1 MIADLFKFLTKKEL
15 EDRLR
20 EMGLRFEQL
29 AGGKLCLLDEELN
42 ESGICF
48 YFDMNGNIYKAVVET
63 DYIGD
68 KSRFKEFLRAVRDKY
83 GLKKDVSVEVKVKDF
98 LWLDDLENR
107 LVGKTV
113 FRQLGRECVFDDEL
127 NAEVCFDLGRKYGR
141 DVVRRVKVKTTFL
154 GGKERFKQFL
164 ERLKRKYGLPRTI
177 EVDVITVPEEKLEET
192 RWWYERGHV

>member
-20 EMGLRFEQL
+20 RMGLRFEQL

-48 YFDMNGNIYKAVVET
+48 YFDMDGDIYKAVVET

-68 KSRFKEFLRAVRDKY
+68 KNRFKEFLRAVRDKY

-98 LWLDDLENR
+98 LWLDDLESR

-113 FRQLGRECVFDDEL
+113 FGQHSVCVFDDEL
-127 NAEVCFDLGRKYGR
+127 NAEVCFDLERKYGR
-141 DVVRRVKVKTTFL
+141 DVVRRVKVETTFL
-154 GGKERFKQFL
+154 GGKDKFKQFL
-164 ERLKRKYGLPRTI
+164 ERLKRKYGLPRTMK
-177 EVDVITVPEEKLEET
+177 VNVKTVPEEILEET
-192 RWWYERGHV
+192 RRFYKHL